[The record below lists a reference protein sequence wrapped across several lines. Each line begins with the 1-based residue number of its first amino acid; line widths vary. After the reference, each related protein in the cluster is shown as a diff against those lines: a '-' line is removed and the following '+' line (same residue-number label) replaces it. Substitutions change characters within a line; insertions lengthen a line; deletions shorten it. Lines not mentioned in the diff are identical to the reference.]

1 MEFKTYVKGKNSIE
15 ATETA
20 YEVLYK
26 QQGYKPVADDG
37 KPADTGKNDAPDTG
51 KGDAPDTNKPADD
64 GKGK

>member
-1 MEFKTYVKGKNSIE
+1 MEFKTYVKGKSSIE

-26 QQGYKPVADDG
+26 QQGYKPVADGG
-37 KPADTGKNDAPDTG
+37 KTADTGN
-51 KGDAPDTNKPADD
+51 GDVPDTNKPADD

>member
-37 KPADTGKNDAPDTG
+37 KPADTGKADDPN
-51 KGDAPDTNKPADD
+51 TNKPADA

>member
-1 MEFKTYVKGKNSIE
+1 MEFNTYVKGKSSIE

-37 KPADTGKNDAPDTG
+37 KPADTGK
-51 KGDAPDTNKPADD
+51 GDDPNTNKPADA

>member
-1 MEFKTYVKGKNSIE
+1 MEFKTYVKGKSSIE

-37 KPADTGKNDAPDTG
+37 KPADDG
-51 KGDAPDTNKPADD
+51 
-64 GKGK
+64 GKGKKEGQVTDNG

>member
-37 KPADTGKNDAPDTG
+37 KPAD
-51 KGDAPDTNKPADD
+51 D

>member
-1 MEFKTYVKGKNSIE
+1 MEFKTYVKGKSSIE

-26 QQGYKPVADDG
+26 QQGYKPVTDDG
-37 KPADTGKNDAPDTG
+37 KTADTG

>member
-1 MEFKTYVKGKNSIE
+1 MEFKTYVKGKSSIE

-37 KPADTGKNDAPDTG
+37 KAADTG
-51 KGDAPDTNKPADD
+51 KPADD
-64 GKGK
+64 GGKAGEKGDSK